1 MTTSRTLAISAL
13 ILTTALTGTSC
24 ASSAGS
30 GTESP
35 SAPNGSAT
43 ASESPTSP
51 SVPSDWQ
58 EVSVDAAQL
67 HVPPDWTVEPGG
79 AETVSMVAPEDD
91 LGYSPG
97 FGNLLASN
105 LGGGGDMASNVET
118 IAGYEKDRLTTAG
131 AAQLKRLPD
140 VTINGALFYHFQY
153 EKDRTWNDSYATVTE
168 DGQQQI
174 TVNWDFNKSDID
186 RKSAD
191 ALIAKVLPTFELL

>member
-1 MTTSRTLAISAL
+1 MTTSRTLAVSAL

-35 SAPNGSAT
+35 SAPSGSAT

-58 EVSVDAAQL
+58 EVSVDPAQL

-131 AAQLKRLPD
+131 AANLKRLPD

-186 RKSAD
+186 RKGAD
-191 ALIAKVLPTFELL
+191 ALITKVLPTFELL

>member
-1 MTTSRTLAISAL
+1 MTTSRTLAVSAL

-35 SAPNGSAT
+35 SARSGSAS

-67 HVPPDWTVEPGG
+67 HVPPDWAVEPGG

-131 AAQLKRLPD
+131 AANLKRLPD

-153 EKDRTWNDSYATVTE
+153 EKDRTWNDSYATVTK

-186 RKSAD
+186 RKGAD

>member
-1 MTTSRTLAISAL
+1 MTTSRTIAVTAL
-13 ILTTALTGTSC
+13 ILTTTLTGTSC

-79 AETVSMVAPEDD
+79 AETVSMVAPKDD

-105 LGGGGDMASNVET
+105 LGGGGDVATNVET
-118 IAGYEKDRLTTAG
+118 IAGYEKDRLTTGG
-131 AAQLKRLPD
+131 AAHLKRLPD
-140 VTINGALFYHFQY
+140 ATFNGALFYHFQY

-174 TVNWDFNKSDID
+174 TINWDFNKSDID
-186 RKSAD
+186 RKGAD
-191 ALIAKVLPTFELL
+191 ALIAKVMPTFELL